1 MTLMVTIPQLRAE
14 EDSARKIG
22 GSDGD
27 DGGRGDKE
35 GLNLKVL
42 NHHDRAE
49 THLSKTD
56 PCDCMQL
63 SHDKKDVNIQTPGP
77 KPHPNWVYRHHF
89 TAEERTEVQRSL
101 SMLQQVPCLRH
112 HQASASVS

>member
-22 GSDGD
+22 GGDGD

-42 NHHDRAE
+42 E
-49 THLSKTD
+49 S
-56 PCDCMQL
+56 
-63 SHDKKDVNIQTPGP
+63 S
-77 KPHPNWVYRHHF
+77 
-89 TAEERTEVQRSL
+89 RSG
-101 SMLQQVPCLRH
+101 
-112 HQASASVS
+112 